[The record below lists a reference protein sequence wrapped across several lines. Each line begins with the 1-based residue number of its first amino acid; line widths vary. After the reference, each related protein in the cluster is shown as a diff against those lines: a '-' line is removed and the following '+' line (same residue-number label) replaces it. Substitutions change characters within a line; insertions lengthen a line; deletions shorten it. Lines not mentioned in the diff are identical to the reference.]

1 MRELKPERHDNC
13 VLLESI
19 EGTLEKYKLKADKKH
34 VDYFVD
40 GQFIV
45 TGLPDDI
52 EAVVG
57 GVFRGLEPANRVV
70 MKKPERPSD
79 QSQDSRSE
87 SPPPRLDMP
96 TLFPP
101 ERLEDLGVN
110 LYEIPDKSRP
120 VGEAIAEIYQA
131 AMQMKGE
138 NRIEFGVYAEPNYLA
153 GRPPPIKLSGDPDCV
168 EAGAAGDD
176 PGTATTDILDQ
187 WALGENGINL
197 FAGTGSRRRRRSKRT
212 GQGIRVGIFDTSP
225 FDGPG
230 GWTIHWIEPP
240 LELCVHH
247 PGEVV
252 PLESRAVAPNFSDH
266 GLFVAGLVHVVAP
279 ESEIHLIRVLNDKA
293 QGDLVTLI
301 NALHLFKERTLGD
314 RGTLRGTVINLSLG
328 IHPPPEL
335 VAADPQDLTRLVSEM
350 SVLNMGSYT
359 PLTEDWVP
367 IVSLETTLQ
376 TAYAHGAVIVAAA
389 GNDSRKQRS
398 AKPTQIPA
406 AYPFVIGVAGSNYN
420 RDRACFS
427 NKGEVAAPSGDNG
440 PERQSMV
447 DECNNRP
454 EFCVTSLAMDA
465 SPDTGYAHWVGTSFA
480 TPLVSGQAAL
490 LLEKGQAPHS
500 VPSRIKTTAVK
511 PVPPDDD
518 LGKGVIDL
526 PESLQ

>member
-1 MRELKPERHDNC
+1 MRQLEPERHDNC
-13 VLLESI
+13 MLLGSI
-19 EGTLEKYKLKADKKH
+19 GGTLEKHRLKADEEH

-52 EAVVG
+52 ETVVG
-57 GVFRGLEPANRVV
+57 DVFKELEPANRVV

-79 QSQDSRSE
+79 KSQDSRSE
-87 SPPPRLDMP
+87 SPPPRPDMP

-101 ERLEDLGVN
+101 ERFEDLGVN
-110 LYEIPDKSRP
+110 LYEIPDKDRP
-120 VGEAIAEIYQA
+120 VREAIAQIYQA
-131 AMQMKGE
+131 AMQMKAD
-138 NRIEFGVYAEPNYLA
+138 NRIDFGVYAEPNYLI
-153 GRPPPIKLSGDPDCV
+153 GRPPPILLSGDPDCV
-168 EAGAAGDD
+168 EAGAVAGG
-176 PGTATTDILDQ
+176 PGTATTDFLDQ
-187 WALGENGINL
+187 WALGVDGINM
-197 FAGTGSRRRRRSKRT
+197 FAGTGSRRKRRSKRT

-225 FDGPG
+225 FDAPG

-252 PLESRAVAPNFSDH
+252 PLESLSKAPDFSDH

-293 QGDLVTLI
+293 QGDLGTLVD
-301 NALHLFKERTLGD
+301 ALELFKERTLDD

-328 IHPPPEL
+328 IHPPPDLREN
-335 VAADPQDLTRLVSEM
+335 LTRLVSEM

-367 IVSLETTLQ
+367 IVSLETMLQ
-376 TAYAHGAVIVAAA
+376 AIYAHGAVIVAAA
-389 GNDSRKQRS
+389 GNDSSKQRS

-427 NKGEVAAPSGDNG
+427 NKGEVAAPSGDKG
-440 PERQSMV
+440 PERQSMI
-447 DECNNRP
+447 DQCEDRP
-454 EFCVTSLAMDA
+454 EFCITSLAMRA
-465 SPDTGYAHWVGTSFA
+465 SPVSGYAHWVGTSFA

-490 LLEKGQAPHS
+490 LLEKGRAPHS
-500 VPSRIKTTAVK
+500 IPNRIKTTAVK
-511 PVPPDDD
+511 PVPLDED
-518 LGKGVIDL
+518 LGSGVIHV
-526 PESLQ
+526 PNSLH